1 MPKYNSVESIPAKT
15 FFEILKTKN
24 YQLLKPK
31 PSEKGLE
38 AVFMAIYDDFFIGSD
53 NYEAKEYLRLTKDIS
68 FYKYKIATLKQA
80 VHFYYYN
87 QTTKQM
93 REDFIK
99 ALKDGYGIIFDIEA
113 DFAEEVKRV
122 LTLEVGLIEND
133 LAIAEIEFSKMI
145 KKSQSKDFNY
155 YEAVVGLG
163 NILQGNSLVKEE
175 MTLAVYMACEKS
187 AKKMIEQQKNKK

>member
-1 MPKYNSVESIPAKT
+1 MPKYNSVENIPAKC

-99 ALKDGYGIIFDIEA
+99 ALKDGYGIVIDLEA

>member
-1 MPKYNSVESIPAKT
+1 MPKYNSLDNIPAKT

-38 AVFMAIYDDFFIGSD
+38 AVFMAIYDNFFIGSD

-99 ALKDGYGIIFDIEA
+99 ALKDGYGIVIDLEA

-133 LAIAEIEFSKMI
+133 LAIAEIEFNKMI

-155 YEAVVGLG
+155 FEAVVGLG
-163 NILQGNSLVKEE
+163 NVLQGNALVKEE

-187 AKKMIEQQKNKK
+187 AIKLVEQQKNKK

>member
-1 MPKYNSVESIPAKT
+1 MPKYNSVDNIPAKT

-99 ALKDGYGIIFDIEA
+99 ALKDGYGIVIDLEA
-113 DFAEEVKRV
+113 DFAEEIKRV

-133 LAIAEIEFSKMI
+133 LAIAEIEFNKMI

-155 YEAVVGLG
+155 FEAVVGLG
-163 NILQGNSLVKEE
+163 NILQGNALVKEE

-187 AKKMIEQQKNKK
+187 AKKLVEQQKNKK

>member
-1 MPKYNSVESIPAKT
+1 MPKYNSVENIPAKT

-38 AVFMAIYDDFFIGSD
+38 AVFMDIYDNFFIGSD

-99 ALKDGYGIIFDIEA
+99 ALKDGYGIVFDIEA

-155 YEAVVGLG
+155 FEAVVGLG
-163 NILQGNSLVKEE
+163 NILQGNALVKEE

-187 AKKMIEQQKNKK
+187 AKKLVEQQKNNK